1 MLIHSRTN
9 LLVNL
14 KLPFVL
20 LKKIKVVY
28 IGDISK
34 S

>member
-1 MLIHSRTN
+1 MVMHSRIN

-20 LKKIKVVY
+20 LKKLKLVY

-34 S
+34 T